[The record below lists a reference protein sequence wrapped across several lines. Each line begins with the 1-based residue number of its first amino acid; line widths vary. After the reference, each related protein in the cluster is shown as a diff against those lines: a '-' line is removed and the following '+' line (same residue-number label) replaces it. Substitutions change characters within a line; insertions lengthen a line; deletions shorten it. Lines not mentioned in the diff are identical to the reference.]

1 MFKKIVFMGTPD
13 FSVPILKSLYQNG
26 YPVVTIYSQPPQ
38 KSNRGQKINKSP
50 VQKMAE
56 NLCIELRT
64 PENLKNNS
72 EEYSFLKLLNPDL
85 VIVVAYGQLIPKEYL
100 KLSKNG
106 FINIHASLL
115 PKWRG
120 AAPIERSLMNQD
132 NKTGISIMKIV
143 EKLDAGPIM
152 KKEVISIEENMNSF
166 DLRNRLASLSSEI
179 ILDCI
184 DDIEKGNAIFKE
196 QNEKEATYAKKINK
210 TEGQIKWE
218 DSANKIISKIN
229 SLYPSPGAWFT
240 YMGERYKVLK
250 AVISDSQGKI
260 GEVLDNNLIISC
272 GDKSIKILEI
282 QRQGKNIQKV
292 NEFIPGSKIKKG
304 NLLI

>member
-26 YPVVTIYSQPPQ
+26 YHVVTIYSQPPQ

-72 EEYSFLKLLNPDL
+72 EEYNFLKLLNPDL

-132 NKTGISIMKIV
+132 SKTGISIMKIV

-152 KKEVISIEENMNSF
+152 KKEVISIEENTNSF
-166 DLRNRLASLSSEI
+166 DLRNKLASLSSEI

-196 QNEKEATYAKKINK
+196 QNEQEATYAKKINK

-250 AVISDSQGKI
+250 AVISNSQGKI
-260 GEVLDNNLIISC
+260 GEVLDDNLIISC

-282 QRQGKNIQKV
+282 QRQGKNIQKI
-292 NEFIPGSKIKKG
+292 NEFILGSKIKKG

>member
-26 YPVVTIYSQPPQ
+26 YPIVTIYSQPPQ

-260 GEVLDNNLIISC
+260 GEVLDDNLIISC

>member
-1 MFKKIVFMGTPD
+1 MGTPD

-72 EEYSFLKLLNPDL
+72 EEYNFLKLLNPDL

-260 GEVLDNNLIISC
+260 GEVLDDNLIISC

>member
-184 DDIEKGNAIFKE
+184 ADIEKGNAIFKE

-282 QRQGKNIQKV
+282 QRQGKNIQKI
-292 NEFIPGSKIKKG
+292 NEFILGSKIKKG

>member
-260 GEVLDNNLIISC
+260 GEVLDDNLIISC

>member
-72 EEYSFLKLLNPDL
+72 EEYNFLKLLNPDL

-132 NKTGISIMKIV
+132 SKTGISIMKIV

-166 DLRNRLASLSSEI
+166 DLRNKLASLSSEI

-196 QNEKEATYAKKINK
+196 QNEQEATYAKKINK
-210 TEGQIKWE
+210 TEGQIKWK

-229 SLYPSPGAWFT
+229 SLYPSPGAWFI
-240 YMGERYKVLK
+240 YMGERYKILK

-260 GEVLDNNLIISC
+260 GEVLDDNLIISC

-282 QRQGKNIQKV
+282 QRQGKNIQKI
-292 NEFIPGSKIKKG
+292 NEFILGSKIKKG

>member
-26 YPVVTIYSQPPQ
+26 YHVVTIYSQPPQ

-72 EEYSFLKLLNPDL
+72 EEYNFLKLLNPDL

-132 NKTGISIMKIV
+132 SKTGISIMKIV

-152 KKEVISIEENMNSF
+152 KKEVISIEENTNSF
-166 DLRNRLASLSSEI
+166 DLRNKLASLSSEI

-196 QNEKEATYAKKINK
+196 QNEQEATYAKKINK

-260 GEVLDNNLIISC
+260 GEVLDDNLIISC

-282 QRQGKNIQKV
+282 QRQGKNIQKI
-292 NEFIPGSKIKKG
+292 NEFILGSKIKKG

>member
-1 MFKKIVFMGTPD
+1 MFLW
-13 FSVPILKSLYQNG
+13 VPILKSLYQNG
-26 YPVVTIYSQPPQ
+26 YPIVTIYSQPPQ

-260 GEVLDNNLIISC
+260 GEVLDDNLIISC

>member
-1 MFKKIVFMGTPD
+1 MGTPD

-26 YPVVTIYSQPPQ
+26 YHVVTIYSQPPQ

-72 EEYSFLKLLNPDL
+72 EEYNFLKLLNPDL

-132 NKTGISIMKIV
+132 SKTGISIMKIV

-152 KKEVISIEENMNSF
+152 KKEVISIEENTNSF
-166 DLRNRLASLSSEI
+166 DLRNKLASLSSEI

-196 QNEKEATYAKKINK
+196 QNEQEATYAKKINK

-250 AVISDSQGKI
+250 AVISNSQGKI
-260 GEVLDNNLIISC
+260 GEVLDDNLIISC

-282 QRQGKNIQKV
+282 QRQGKNIQKI
-292 NEFIPGSKIKKG
+292 NEFILGSKIKKG

>member
-13 FSVPILKSLYQNG
+13 FSVPVLKSLYQNG
-26 YPVVTIYSQPPQ
+26 YPVVAVYSQPPQ

-50 VQKMAE
+50 IQKMAE

-64 PENLKNNS
+64 PKSLKNNS
-72 EEYSFLKLLNPDL
+72 DEYNFLKLLNPDL

-100 KLSKNG
+100 NLSKNG

-132 NKTGISIMKIV
+132 SKTGISIMKIE
-143 EKLDAGPIM
+143 EKLDSGPIM
-152 KKEVISIEENMNSF
+152 KQETVNIQNNMNSH
-166 DLRNRLASLSSEI
+166 DLRNRLATLSSEI
-179 ILDCI
+179 ILECI
-184 DDIEKGNAIFKE
+184 DSIEKGDAVFKN
-196 QNEKEATYAKKINK
+196 QNENEATYAKKIDK
-210 TEGQIKWE
+210 AEGQIQWK

-229 SLYPSPGAWFT
+229 SLYPSPGAWFS
-240 YMGERYKVLK
+240 YMGERYKILK
-250 AVISDSQGKI
+250 ADISDSEGKI
-260 GEVLDNNLIISC
+260 GEVLDNNLTISC
-272 GDKSIKILEI
+272 GNKSIKILEI

-292 NEFIPGSKIKKG
+292 NEFLLGSKIKKG